1 MDIYQTLNT
10 LSSYDNCIVSNEL
23 RAVDNRLYLV
33 IGTVNRIKITHLD
46 MILRWIKAGARV
58 ITTCPDT
65 TDPSSKG
72 DFNLGMPSHI
82 LHMTGFN
89 MKTNSYSTG
98 KPHPIHKRKIME
110 YLRVSKPES
119 ILFVGDTMYTDI
131 RLAEESGF
139 KSALVLSG
147 NTKGNSHGEPIATYT
162 IDPDYIINDI
172 NGLDKIVKF

>member
-1 MDIYQTLNT
+1 
-10 LSSYDNCIVSNEL
+10 
-23 RAVDNRLYLV
+23 
-33 IGTVNRIKITHLD
+33 
-46 MILRWIKAGARV
+46 
-58 ITTCPDT
+58 
-65 TDPSSKG
+65 
-72 DFNLGMPSHI
+72 
-82 LHMTGFN
+82 MTGFN

-110 YLRVSKPES
+110 YLGVSKPES